1 MEDDFIHFKL
11 FKQVSRTAIYISES
25 GGCVTRS
32 ERYGFRF
39 PQPKIYYN
47 PHAHMPY
54 LFCCIRKS
62 SARTHCILT
71 TYIHRMV
78 ALTYLPIP
86 SIFHTQVD
94 HVDGNRFNNNLWN
107 LEWVTPEENMRRA
120 KEMQLKRKEK
130 EAEDKRDQEILAYYE
145 THRYTGD

>member
-1 MEDDFIHFKL
+1 MEDNFIHFK
-11 FKQVSRTAIYISES
+11 FWKQVSQTAIYISKS
-25 GGCVTRS
+25 GGCVTWS

-39 PQPKIYYN
+39 PQPKICHN

-54 LFCCIRKS
+54 LLCCIRKS

-107 LEWVTPEENMRRA
+107 LEWVTPDENIRRA
-120 KEMQLKRKEK
+120 KEARLKKEK